1 MSFNYNK
8 ILNIP
13 ERAIISKKISKA
25 FFIRNFE
32 LSSADKKIL
41 NEIVMME
48 WLASIK
54 PSNSNITL
62 FQNETYNFEEIQ
74 VMTCTLSGNL
84 IKGTIDRVTN
94 LFQKHIPYP
103 IFLVIENADEFVV
116 NVCDKKINQND
127 KSKRTIEAFINSP
140 NVSKLYKNEL
150 VGAFF
155 EGLDFAVLDKTNLE
169 TTYKSYTSAIVQF
182 QTAMVTGTF
191 NKRSSIR
198 TEDDLK
204 HLETIQKIEKEILT
218 LSNQIKKESQ
228 LNTRVSLNI
237 EIQKKKSTIQNII
250 SNISKNEH

>member
-41 NEIVMME
+41 NEIITME

-62 FQNETYNFEEIQ
+62 FQNENSIFEEIQ
-74 VMTCTLSGNL
+74 VMTSTLSGNL
-84 IKGTIDRVTN
+84 IKGTIDKVTN

-103 IFLVIENADEFVV
+103 IVLIIENADEFVV

-140 NVSKLYKNEL
+140 NVSKLYKNE
-150 VGAFF
+150 VVNSFF
-155 EGLDFAVLDKTNLE
+155 EGLNFALLDKNNLE

-182 QTAMVTGTF
+182 QTAMVTGAF
-191 NKRSSIR
+191 NKRSSAR

-204 HLETIQKIEKEILT
+204 HLETIQRIEKEIIT
-218 LSNQIKKESQ
+218 LSNQIKKETQ
-228 LNTRVSLNI
+228 LNTKVSLNI
-237 EIQKKKSTIQNII
+237 EIQKKR
-250 SNISKNEH
+250 NEIESLKTLLNTL

>member
-13 ERAIISKKISKA
+13 ERAIVSKKISKA

-41 NEIVMME
+41 NEIITME

-54 PSNSNITL
+54 PSNTNIAL
-62 FQNETYNFEEIQ
+62 FKNETYVFEEIQ

-84 IKGTIDRVTN
+84 IKGTIDRVIN

-103 IFLVIENADEFVV
+103 IVLVIENADEFVV

-155 EGLDFAVLDKTNLE
+155 EGLDFAILDKTNLE

-191 NKRSSIR
+191 NQRSSVR

-237 EIQKKKSTIQNII
+237 NIQKKRNEIEYLKTLLNIL
-250 SNISKNEH
+250 

>member
-32 LSSADKKIL
+32 LTSADKKTL
-41 NEIVMME
+41 NEIVTME

-54 PSNSNITL
+54 PSNTNIAL
-62 FQNETYNFEEIQ
+62 FQNETYVFEEIQ

-84 IKGTIDRVTN
+84 IKGTIDKVTN

-103 IFLVIENADEFVV
+103 IVLVIENADEFVV

-127 KSKRTIEAFINSP
+127 KSKRTIETFINSP

-150 VGAFF
+150 VNAFF
-155 EGLDFAVLDKTNLE
+155 EGLDFAILDKTNLE
-169 TTYKSYTSAIVQF
+169 TTYKSYSNAIVQF

-198 TEDDLK
+198 TEEDLK

-237 EIQKKKSTIQNII
+237 QIQKKR
-250 SNISKNEH
+250 NEIEHLKTLLNTL

>member
-13 ERAIISKKISKA
+13 ERAIVSKKISKA

-62 FQNETYNFEEIQ
+62 VQNETYIFEEIQ
-74 VMTCTLSGNL
+74 VMICTLSGNL
-84 IKGTIDRVTN
+84 IKGTIDKVTG

-103 IFLVIENADEFVV
+103 IVLVIENADEFVV
-116 NVCDKKINQND
+116 NICDKKINQND

-169 TTYKSYTSAIVQF
+169 TTYKSYTNAIVQF

-191 NKRSSIR
+191 NKRSAIR

-237 EIQKKKSTIQNII
+237 QIQKKR
-250 SNISKNEH
+250 NEIEHLKTLLNTL

>member
-41 NEIVMME
+41 NEIVTME

-54 PSNSNITL
+54 PSNTNIAL
-62 FQNETYNFEEIQ
+62 FQNETYVFEEIQ

-84 IKGTIDRVTN
+84 VKGTIDRVAN
-94 LFQKHIPYP
+94 LLHKKITYP
-103 IFLVIENADEFVV
+103 IVLVIENTDEFLV

-155 EGLDFAVLDKTNLE
+155 EGLDFAILDKTNLE

-218 LSNQIKKESQ
+218 LSNQIKKETQ
-228 LNTRVSLNI
+228 LNTRVSLNMN
-237 EIQKKKSTIQNII
+237 IQKKR
-250 SNISKNEH
+250 NEIEHLKTLLNTL

>member
-1 MSFNYNK
+1 MSYNYNK

-13 ERAIISKKISKA
+13 ERAVISKKISKA

-41 NEIVMME
+41 NEIVTME

-62 FQNETYNFEEIQ
+62 FQNENSIFEEIQ

-84 IKGTIDRVTN
+84 IKGTIDKVTN
-94 LFQKHIPYP
+94 LFQKHIPYQ
-103 IFLVIENADEFVV
+103 ILLIIENADEFVV

-155 EGLDFAVLDKTNLE
+155 DGLDFAFLDKTNLE
-169 TTYKSYTSAIVQF
+169 TTYKSYASAIVQF
-182 QTAMVTGTF
+182 QTSMVTGNF

-198 TEDDLK
+198 TDDDLK
-204 HLETIQKIEKEILT
+204 HLETIQRIEKEILT

-237 EIQKKKSTIQNII
+237 QIQKKR
-250 SNISKNEH
+250 NEIEHLKTLLNTL

>member
-13 ERAIISKKISKA
+13 ERAIVSKKISKA

-41 NEIVMME
+41 NEIVMMD

-54 PSNSNITL
+54 PSNSNITTV
-62 FQNETYNFEEIQ
+62 QNETYIFEEIQ

-84 IKGTIDRVTN
+84 IKGTIDRVAN

-103 IFLVIENADEFVV
+103 IVLMIENADEFVL

-155 EGLDFAVLDKTNLE
+155 EGLDFAILDKTNLE
-169 TTYKSYTSAIVQF
+169 TTYKSYASAIVQF

-198 TEDDLK
+198 TDDDLK
-204 HLETIQKIEKEILT
+204 HLETIQRIEKEILT

-237 EIQKKKSTIQNII
+237 QIQMKRNEIETLKTLLNTL
-250 SNISKNEH
+250 

>member
-1 MSFNYNK
+1 MTINNYNK
-8 ILNIP
+8 ILKIP
-13 ERAIISKKISKA
+13 ERAIVSKKISKA

-41 NEIVMME
+41 NEIIMME

-54 PSNSNITL
+54 PSNSNIAL

-127 KSKRTIEAFINSP
+127 KSKRTIEAFINSR
-140 NVSKLYKNEL
+140 NVSKLYKNE
-150 VGAFF
+150 
-155 EGLDFAVLDKTNLE
+155 
-169 TTYKSYTSAIVQF
+169 
-182 QTAMVTGTF
+182 
-191 NKRSSIR
+191 
-198 TEDDLK
+198 
-204 HLETIQKIEKEILT
+204 
-218 LSNQIKKESQ
+218 
-228 LNTRVSLNI
+228 
-237 EIQKKKSTIQNII
+237 
-250 SNISKNEH
+250 

>member
-1 MSFNYNK
+1 MSFSYNK

-41 NEIVMME
+41 NEIVTME

-54 PSNSNITL
+54 PSNTNIAL
-62 FQNETYNFEEIQ
+62 FQNEIYSFEEIQ

-84 IKGTIDRVTN
+84 IKGTIDKATN

-103 IFLVIENADEFVV
+103 IVLVIENEDEFVV
-116 NVCDKKINQND
+116 NVCDKKINQSD

-150 VGAFF
+150 VDAFF
-155 EGLDFAVLDKTNLE
+155 KGLDFAVLDKTNLE
-169 TTYKSYTSAIVQF
+169 TTYKSYTSTIVQF

-191 NKRSSIR
+191 NKRSAIR

-218 LSNQIKKESQ
+218 LSNQIKKETQ
-228 LNTRVSLNI
+228 LNTKVSLNI
-237 EIQKKKSTIQNII
+237 EIQKKR
-250 SNISKNEH
+250 NEIEHLKTLLNTL

>member
-13 ERAIISKKISKA
+13 DRAIVSKKISKA
-25 FFIRNFE
+25 FFFRNFE

-41 NEIVMME
+41 NEIVSME
-48 WLASIK
+48 WLACIK
-54 PSNSNITL
+54 PSNSNIAVV
-62 FQNETYNFEEIQ
+62 QNELYIFEEIQ
-74 VMTCTLSGNL
+74 VMTCTLSGTIL
-84 IKGTIDRVTN
+84 KGSIDKVTN

-103 IFLVIENADEFVV
+103 IVLVIENADEFVI

-150 VGAFF
+150 VDAFF
-155 EGLDFAVLDKTNLE
+155 KALDFTILDKNNLE

-191 NKRSSIR
+191 NKRSATR

-237 EIQKKKSTIQNII
+237 EIQKKRSQI
-250 SNISKNEH
+250 EHLKTLLNTL

>member
-13 ERAIISKKISKA
+13 ERAIVSKKISKA

-41 NEIVMME
+41 NDIVTME

-54 PSNSNITL
+54 SSNSNITVV
-62 FQNETYNFEEIQ
+62 QNETYIFEEIQ

-84 IKGTIDRVTN
+84 TKGPIDRVAN

-103 IFLVIENADEFVV
+103 IVLVIENVDEFVV

-127 KSKRTIEAFINSP
+127 KSKRTIEAVINSP

-169 TTYKSYTSAIVQF
+169 TTYKSYTNAIVQF

-204 HLETIQKIEKEILT
+204 HLETIQKTEKEILT

-237 EIQKKKSTIQNII
+237 QIQKKR
-250 SNISKNEH
+250 NEIEHLKTLLNTL

>member
-1 MSFNYNK
+1 
-8 ILNIP
+8 
-13 ERAIISKKISKA
+13 
-25 FFIRNFE
+25 
-32 LSSADKKIL
+32 
-41 NEIVMME
+41 MME

-103 IFLVIENADEFVV
+103 IFLVIENADEIVV

>member
-13 ERAIISKKISKA
+13 ERAIVSKKISKA

-41 NEIVMME
+41 NDIVIME

-62 FQNETYNFEEIQ
+62 VQNETYIFEEIQ

-84 IKGTIDRVTN
+84 IKGTIDRVAN

-103 IFLVIENADEFVV
+103 IVLMIENADEFVL

-198 TEDDLK
+198 TDDDLK
-204 HLETIQKIEKEILT
+204 HLETIQRIEKEILT

-228 LNTRVSLNI
+228 LNNRVSLNI
-237 EIQKKKSTIQNII
+237 QIQKKR
-250 SNISKNEH
+250 NEIEHLKTLLNTL

>member
-13 ERAIISKKISKA
+13 ERAIVSKKISKA

-41 NEIVMME
+41 NEIVTME

-62 FQNETYNFEEIQ
+62 VQNETYIFEEIQ

-84 IKGTIDRVTN
+84 IKGTIDKVTG

-103 IFLVIENADEFVV
+103 IVLVIENADEFVV

-169 TTYKSYTSAIVQF
+169 TTYKSYASAIVQF

-198 TEDDLK
+198 TDDDLK
-204 HLETIQKIEKEILT
+204 HLETIQRIEKEILT

-237 EIQKKKSTIQNII
+237 QIQKKRNGI
-250 SNISKNEH
+250 EHLKTLLNTL

>member
-41 NEIVMME
+41 NEIVTME

-54 PSNSNITL
+54 PSNSNITVA
-62 FQNETYNFEEIQ
+62 QNETYIFEEIQ

-84 IKGTIDRVTN
+84 IKGTIDRVAN

-103 IFLVIENADEFVV
+103 IVLMIENADEFVM

-127 KSKRTIEAFINSP
+127 KSKRTIEAVVNSP
-140 NVSKLYKNEL
+140 NVSKLYKN
-150 VGAFF
+150 
-155 EGLDFAVLDKTNLE
+155 TNRCQF
-169 TTYKSYTSAIVQF
+169 KS
-182 QTAMVTGTF
+182 
-191 NKRSSIR
+191 
-198 TEDDLK
+198 
-204 HLETIQKIEKEILT
+204 
-218 LSNQIKKESQ
+218 
-228 LNTRVSLNI
+228 
-237 EIQKKKSTIQNII
+237 
-250 SNISKNEH
+250 

>member
-13 ERAIISKKISKA
+13 ERAIVSKKISKA

-41 NEIVMME
+41 NEIVTME

-62 FQNETYNFEEIQ
+62 VQNETYIFEEIQ

-84 IKGTIDRVTN
+84 IKGTIDKVTG

-103 IFLVIENADEFVV
+103 IVLVIENADEFVV

-169 TTYKSYTSAIVQF
+169 TTYKSYASAIVQF

-198 TEDDLK
+198 TDDDLK
-204 HLETIQKIEKEILT
+204 HLETIQRIEKEILT

-237 EIQKKKSTIQNII
+237 QIQKKR
-250 SNISKNEH
+250 NEIEHLKTLLNTL

>member
-13 ERAIISKKISKA
+13 ERAIVSKKISKA

-32 LSSADKKIL
+32 LSTADKKIL
-41 NEIVMME
+41 NEIIMME
-48 WLASIK
+48 WVASIK

-62 FQNETYNFEEIQ
+62 FQNEIYNFEEIQ

-84 IKGTIDRVTN
+84 IKGTVDRVAN

-103 IFLVIENADEFVV
+103 IVLVIENADEFVV

-127 KSKRTIEAFINSP
+127 KSKRTIEAIINSP

-191 NKRSSIR
+191 NQRSYNR

-204 HLETIQKIEKEILT
+204 HLETIQRIEKEIIT
-218 LSNQIKKESQ
+218 LSNQIKKETQ
-228 LNTRVSLNI
+228 LNTKVSLNI
-237 EIQKKKSTIQNII
+237 DIQRKRNEIQNI
-250 SNISKNEH
+250 KNLLSTP

>member
-1 MSFNYNK
+1 MSFSYNK

-13 ERAIISKKISKA
+13 DRTIISKKISKA

-41 NEIVMME
+41 NEIVTME

-54 PSNSNITL
+54 PSNSNIAL
-62 FQNETYNFEEIQ
+62 FQNGIYIFEEIQ
-74 VMTCTLSGNL
+74 VMTCKLSGNL
-84 IKGTIDRVTN
+84 IKGTIDKVAN

-103 IFLVIENADEFVV
+103 IVLVIENEDEFVV

-127 KSKRTIEAFINSP
+127 KSKRILETFINSP
-140 NVSKLYKNEL
+140 TVSKLYKNEL
-150 VGAFF
+150 VNAFF
-155 EGLDFAVLDKTNLE
+155 RALDFAILDKTNLE
-169 TTYKSYTSAIVQF
+169 TTYKSYTTAIIQF

-191 NKRSSIR
+191 NKRTSVR

-204 HLETIQKIEKEILT
+204 HLETIQRIEKEIIT

-228 LNTRVSLNI
+228 LNTKVSLNI
-237 EIQKKKSTIQNII
+237 EIQKKRNEIEII
-250 SNISKNEH
+250 KTLLNTL

>member
-41 NEIVMME
+41 NEIVTME

-54 PSNSNITL
+54 PSNSNITVA
-62 FQNETYNFEEIQ
+62 QNETYIFEEIQ

-84 IKGTIDRVTN
+84 IKGTIDRVAN

-103 IFLVIENADEFVV
+103 IVLMIENADEFVM

-140 NVSKLYKNEL
+140 NISKLYKNEL
-150 VGAFF
+150 IGAFF

-228 LNTRVSLNI
+228 LNNRVSLNI
-237 EIQKKKSTIQNII
+237 QIQKKR
-250 SNISKNEH
+250 NEIEHLKTLLNTL

>member
-1 MSFNYNK
+1 MSFSYNK

-13 ERAIISKKISKA
+13 DRAIISKKISKS

-41 NEIVMME
+41 NEIITME

-54 PSNSNITL
+54 PSNSNIAVV
-62 FQNETYNFEEIQ
+62 QNEFYIFEEIQ
-74 VMTCTLSGNL
+74 IMTCTVSGNL
-84 IKGTIDRVTN
+84 IKGTIDKVAN

-103 IFLVIENADEFVV
+103 IVLVVENTDEFVV
-116 NVCDKKINQND
+116 NVCEKKINQID
-127 KSKRTIEAFINSP
+127 KSKRTIDAFVTSP

-150 VGAFF
+150 VNAFF
-155 EGLDFAVLDKTNLE
+155 KALNFAILDKTNLE
-169 TTYKSYTSAIVQF
+169 TTYKSYTSSIVQF

-204 HLETIQKIEKEILT
+204 HLETIQRIEKEIIT
-218 LSNQIKKESQ
+218 LSNQIKKETQ
-228 LNTRVSLNI
+228 FNIKVSLNI
-237 EIQKKKSTIQNII
+237 DIQRKRNEIENI
-250 SNISKNEH
+250 KNLLNTL

>member
-62 FQNETYNFEEIQ
+62 FQNENSIFEEIQ
-74 VMTCTLSGNL
+74 VMTCMLSGNL
-84 IKGTIDRVTN
+84 IKGTIDKVTN

-103 IFLVIENADEFVV
+103 IVLVIENADEFVL

-140 NVSKLYKNEL
+140 NVSKLYKNEF
-150 VGAFF
+150 VNAFF
-155 EGLDFAVLDKTNLE
+155 NGLDFAILDKTNLE
-169 TTYKSYTSAIVQF
+169 TTYKSYASAIVQF
-182 QTAMVTGTF
+182 QTAIVTGTF

-198 TEDDLK
+198 TDDDLK

-228 LNTRVSLNI
+228 LNTKVSLNI
-237 EIQKKKSTIQNII
+237 QIQKKR
-250 SNISKNEH
+250 NEIEHLKTLLNTL

>member
-25 FFIRNFE
+25 FFSRNFE
-32 LSSADKKIL
+32 LSTADKKIL
-41 NEIVMME
+41 NEIVAMD

-54 PSNSNITL
+54 PSNTNIAL
-62 FQNETYNFEEIQ
+62 FQNETHIFEEIQ

-84 IKGTIDRVTN
+84 IKGTIDKVTN

-103 IFLVIENADEFVV
+103 IVLVIENADEFVV

-140 NVSKLYKNEL
+140 NVSKLYKSEL

-182 QTAMVTGTF
+182 QTAMVTGNF
-191 NKRSSIR
+191 NKRSTIR
-198 TEDDLK
+198 TEEDLK

-228 LNTRVSLNI
+228 LNTKVSLNI
-237 EIQKKKSTIQNII
+237 EIQKKK
-250 SNISKNEH
+250 NEIEHLKTLLNTL

>member
-8 ILNIP
+8 ILSIP
-13 ERAIISKKISKA
+13 ERAIVNKKISKA

-41 NEIVMME
+41 NEIVTME

-62 FQNETYNFEEIQ
+62 FQNENSIFEEIQ
-74 VMTCTLSGNL
+74 VITCTLSGNL
-84 IKGTIDRVTN
+84 IKGTIDKVTN

-103 IFLVIENADEFVV
+103 IILVIENADEFVV

-140 NVSKLYKNEL
+140 IVSKLYKNEF
-150 VGAFF
+150 VTAFF
-155 EGLDFAVLDKTNLE
+155 QGLDFAVLDKTNLE

-191 NKRSSIR
+191 KKRSSIR

-237 EIQKKKSTIQNII
+237 QIQKKR
-250 SNISKNEH
+250 NEIEHLKTLLNTL

>member
-13 ERAIISKKISKA
+13 DRAIISKKISKA
-25 FFIRNFE
+25 FFIKNFE

-41 NEIVMME
+41 NEITIME

-54 PSNSNITL
+54 PSNSNIAVV
-62 FQNETYNFEEIQ
+62 QNELYIFEEIQ
-74 VMTCTLSGNL
+74 VMTCTLSGN
-84 IKGTIDRVTN
+84 ISKGIIDKVTN

-103 IFLVIENADEFVV
+103 IVLVIENTDEFVI

-127 KSKRTIEAFINSP
+127 KSKRTTEAFINSP
-140 NVSKLYKNEL
+140 NVSKLYKNEF
-150 VGAFF
+150 VNAFYKA
-155 EGLDFAVLDKTNLE
+155 LDFAILDKTNLE
-169 TTYKSYTSAIVQF
+169 TTYKSYTNAIIQF

-191 NKRSSIR
+191 NKRSSVR

-204 HLETIQKIEKEILT
+204 HLETIQRIEKEIIT

-237 EIQKKKSTIQNII
+237 DIQKKRNEIESLKTLLNTI
-250 SNISKNEH
+250 

>member
-1 MSFNYNK
+1 MSFSYNK

-13 ERAIISKKISKA
+13 DRAIISKKISKA
-25 FFIRNFE
+25 FFFRNFE

-41 NEIVMME
+41 NEIVTME

-54 PSNSNITL
+54 PSNSNIAL
-62 FQNETYNFEEIQ
+62 FQNGTYIFEEIQ
-74 VMTCTLSGNL
+74 VITCSLSGNFL
-84 IKGTIDRVTN
+84 KSTIDKATN

-103 IFLVIENADEFVV
+103 IVLMIENEDEFVV

-127 KSKRTIEAFINSP
+127 KSKRTIEAFITSP
-140 NVSKLYKNEL
+140 TVLKLYKNEF
-150 VGAFF
+150 VSAFF
-155 EGLDFAVLDKTNLE
+155 RALDFAILDKTNLE
-169 TTYKSYTSAIVQF
+169 TTYKSYTTAIIQF

-191 NKRSSIR
+191 NKRTSVR

-204 HLETIQKIEKEILT
+204 HLETIQRIEKEIIT

-237 EIQKKKSTIQNII
+237 EIQKKRNEIEII
-250 SNISKNEH
+250 KTLLNTL